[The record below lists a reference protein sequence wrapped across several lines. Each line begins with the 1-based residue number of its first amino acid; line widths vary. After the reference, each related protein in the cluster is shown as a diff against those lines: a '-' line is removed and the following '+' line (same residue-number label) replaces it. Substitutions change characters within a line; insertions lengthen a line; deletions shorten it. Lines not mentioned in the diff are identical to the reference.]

1 MRSSS
6 ADSSRVASSLTGRLR
21 GWLCLGVVAL
31 LVVGCGQP
39 DPPRSEPVEPGPIQT
54 SSTSAGSGT
63 ETAPDPSSEP
73 DPAAT
78 SDSAA
83 STSDPTDVTGVPG
96 DPETLVDG
104 LSVPW
109 SLAFLPDGSALV
121 SLREEAR
128 VVRVSPDGE
137 VTDVPYTGPE
147 GTVPGTQ
154 PRGEGGLLGLALS
167 PDFETDSLVYA
178 YLTAEDENR
187 VVRMELDGDRLGE
200 PETVLD
206 GITANSTHNGG
217 RIAFGPDGFLYVA
230 TGDAQER
237 DSSQDVEDLNGKI
250 LRITPDGEPAP
261 GNPFPGSPV
270 WTLGHRNV
278 QGLGW
283 DADGRMYASEF
294 GQNRLDELNLIEAG
308 NNYGWPIVE
317 GGGGEPEF
325 VDPLVTWAPE
335 EASPS
340 GIAVTGDAVYLA
352 ALRGQRLWR
361 VPLSDGQVG
370 TPEALLQGD
379 FGRLRDA
386 EIAPDG
392 SMWVITDNASRGDAG
407 SDQIIRLTF
416 D

>member
-1 MRSSS
+1 MRSSPARS
-6 ADSSRVASSLTGRLR
+6 TRVASSLIGRLR
-21 GWLCLGVVAL
+21 AWLCLGVVAL
-31 LVVGCGQP
+31 LVVGCAQP
-39 DPPRSEPVEPGPIQT
+39 DPPRSEPVEPGPV
-54 SSTSAGSGT
+54 STPSPSAGSGT
-63 ETAPDPSSEP
+63 ETAPDRHSGS

-137 VTDVPYTGPE
+137 VTDVPSTGPE

-352 ALRGQRLWR
+352 ALRGQRLWQ

-407 SDQIIRLTF
+407 SDRVIRLTF